1 MQHTTPCP
9 SQCEVLKKQI
19 LCTAVLSALAL
30 MSGAASA
37 ATDGTITDQN
47 GFANIGLNGTN
58 AADISFEN
66 AGKTGIEPTESLTIK
81 GNNNKNVVFKAKDV
95 LKVTGTQSALKRFA
109 LYDVQNLT
117 LEGTQHAVVVDSG
130 NTILNLGRNGFDGDF
145 KGDQSHL
152 KTLTLKAGNDGH
164 ALYVKT
170 GNQWTQ
176 DDDIDAAPNKADV
189 RIFAENTVLESTGKP
204 AVMIQGNWDATNGR
218 YFTHPD
224 VEFVDVEGVKQTL
237 TIKGGEYSID
247 ARHGATMTVRAEEVY
262 LEGGVHVSKNAKVDL
277 GYRDKDRFPSNWEDG
292 FTETNEDGSIDPE
305 EDKKT
310 EILEKVTVTAK
321 GGKAALEFDN
331 GGLLSIGAKDVYIN
345 AANGTAISVDTTG
358 DNYASDHSVV
368 DVYARDNL
376 VINGDI
382 KVDTTEGIGKE
393 GYINISAGDEDHVGT
408 VIINGDIDLK
418 TTKENAQAV
427 NIILE
432 GANSSFTGKINT
444 SIVDNSPSTV
454 ALFARKDTNDAPKGT
469 NVAIRNGA
477 TLNATGDSSITNI
490 DADGGVINAGQSK
503 VEIDKLN
510 TGAGGTTIKSTDPKA
525 NQIAIDSNV
534 GNGKIDV
541 EVDLTNNTTF
551 NGKDEELR
559 KALDGMIAAK
569 SNQNPNKVSIT
580 ATGNMTDMTVD
591 KDLST
596 NEVTGGQVTTSEV
609 LLSLNDIASNQMLA
623 WRAQINDVSKRMG
636 DLRTY
641 DTESGGWVRMFGSRS
656 EYGDRNMDNKSTTIQ
671 VGTDRRVA
679 GNGYV
684 GLTAHYSE
692 GDGDLVNGST
702 ENKAFGF
709 GVYGG
714 WMADDGQ
721 FVDVIL
727 KRTRMDTDF
736 KLKYATG
743 TESNGD
749 FKTWGTSLAV
759 EYGWRLP
766 YKSTAFWLEPQ
777 AEVTYGHLEGVDY
790 TTSAGVNAHQKG
802 MDSLVGRL
810 GLALGYTKDANTV
823 YAKAS
828 VAHEFEGE
836 SSATMRSGSSLTL
849 EQDIGGTWGE
859 VALGGTVRLN
869 KSIAAYG
876 EFQTAFGSPVKT
888 PYQWNIGMRYMW

>member
-37 ATDGTITDQN
+37 VTQGTITDQN
-47 GFANIGLNGTN
+47 GFTNIGLDGQKTN
-58 AADISFEN
+58 DVNFVNAD
-66 AGKTGIEPTESLTIK
+66 KTGIEPTESLTIK

-95 LKVTGTQSALKRFA
+95 LKVTGTQIALKRFA
-109 LYDVQNLT
+109 LYNVQNLT

-130 NTILNLGRNGFDGDF
+130 NTILNLGRNGFDGAF
-145 KGDQSHL
+145 EGDQSHL
-152 KTLTLKAGNDGH
+152 KTLMLKAGNEGH

-170 GNQWTQ
+170 GDKWTQ
-176 DDDIDAAPNKADV
+176 DDNIDAAPNKADV
-189 RIFAENTVLESTGKP
+189 RIFAENTVLESMGKS
-204 AVMIQGNWDATNGR
+204 AVMIQGNWDADRGR
-218 YFTHPD
+218 FFTHPD

-247 ARHGATMTVRAEEVY
+247 ARHGASMTVRTEEVY

-277 GYRDKDRFPSNWEDG
+277 GFRDKERFPSNWEDG

-358 DNYASDHSVV
+358 DDYKSDHSVV
-368 DVYARDNL
+368 DVYAYDKL

-382 KVDTTEGIGKE
+382 KVDTTKGIGKQ

-454 ALFARKDTNDAPKGT
+454 ALFARKDANDAPKGT

-490 DADGGVINAGQSK
+490 DADGGVIKVSDNSTLMISK
-503 VEIDKLN
+503 IHSDK
-510 TGAGGTTIKSTDPKA
+510 GGTIFLVTDVNSRIRAGEGSGDGQWLLKVTDHNSDGNPEALKEIFQA
-525 NQIAIDSNV
+525 DEYFGSKGVNIHFENATGDSEFTQDLSNNQITV
-534 GNGKIDV
+534 TKTKISD
-541 EVDLTNNTTF
+541 
-551 NGKDEELR
+551 
-559 KALDGMIAAK
+559 
-569 SNQNPNKVSIT
+569 
-580 ATGNMTDMTVD
+580 
-591 KDLST
+591 
-596 NEVTGGQVTTSEV
+596 V

-656 EYGDRNMDNKSTTIQ
+656 KYGDRNMDNKSTTIQ

-692 GDGDLVNGST
+692 GEGDLVNGST

-709 GVYGG
+709 GIYGG

-721 FVDVIL
+721 FIDVIL

-736 KLKYATG
+736 DLRYNSG
-743 TESNGD
+743 IESKGD
-749 FKTWGTSLAV
+749 FQTWGTSLAM
-759 EYGWRLP
+759 EYGWRLECEKMP
-766 YKSTAFWLEPQ
+766 FWLEPQ

-836 SSATMRSGSSLTL
+836 SSASMRSINSVTL

>member
-9 SQCEVLKKQI
+9 FQCEVLKKQI

-37 ATDGTITDQN
+37 ATQNTITDQN
-47 GFANIGLNGTN
+47 GFTNIGLDGKKTDDVNFVN
-58 AADISFEN
+58 AD
-66 AGKTGIEPTESLTIK
+66 KTGIEPTESLTIK

-95 LKVTGTQSALKRFA
+95 LKVTGTQFALKRFA

-130 NTILNLGRNGFDGDF
+130 NTILNLGRNGNGNGNGDNVEPTY
-145 KGDQSHL
+145 L
-152 KTLTLKAGNDGH
+152 KTLTLKAGDNGH

-170 GNQWTQ
+170 GDQWIQ
-176 DDDIDAAPNKADV
+176 DDNIDAAPNKADV
-189 RIFAENTVLESTGKP
+189 RIFAENTVLESAGKS
-204 AVMIQGNWDATNGR
+204 AVMIQGKWDADNGR
-218 YFTHPD
+218 FLTHPD
-224 VEFVDVEGVKQTL
+224 VEFKDVEGVKQTL

-262 LEGGVHVSKNAKVDL
+262 LEGGVHVSKNAWVDL
-277 GYRDKDRFPSNWEDG
+277 GFRNKDKFPSNWEDG
-292 FTETNEDGSIDPE
+292 FNDAEKEA
-305 EDKKT
+305 
-310 EILEKVTVTAK
+310 EILDKVTVTAK

-331 GGLLSIGAKDVYIN
+331 GGLLSIGAKDVHIN

-358 DNYASDHSVV
+358 DNYASDNSVV
-368 DVYARDNL
+368 DIYARDNL

-444 SIVDNSPSTV
+444 SIVDNSPST
-454 ALFARKDTNDAPKGT
+454 FAFFASKDANDAPKGT

-490 DADGGVINAGQSK
+490 DADGGVIKVSDNSTLMISK
-503 VEIDKLN
+503 IHSDK
-510 TGAGGTTIKSTDPKA
+510 GGTIFLVTDVNSRIRAGEGSGDGQWLLKVTDHNSDGNPEDLKEIFQA
-525 NQIAIDSNV
+525 DEYFGSKGVNIHFENATGDSEFTQDLSNNQITV
-534 GNGKIDV
+534 TKTKISD
-541 EVDLTNNTTF
+541 
-551 NGKDEELR
+551 
-559 KALDGMIAAK
+559 
-569 SNQNPNKVSIT
+569 
-580 ATGNMTDMTVD
+580 
-591 KDLST
+591 
-596 NEVTGGQVTTSEV
+596 V

-656 EYGDRNMDNKSTTIQ
+656 KYGDRNMDNKSTTIQ
-671 VGTDRRVA
+671 IGTDRRVA
-679 GNGYV
+679 SNGYV

-709 GVYGG
+709 GIYGG

-721 FVDVIL
+721 FIDVIL

-736 KLKYATG
+736 DLRYNSG
-743 TESNGD
+743 IESKGD
-749 FKTWGTSLAV
+749 FQTWGTSLAM
-759 EYGWRLP
+759 EYGWRLECEKMP
-766 YKSTAFWLEPQ
+766 FWLEPQ

-802 MDSLVGRL
+802 MDSLVARL

-836 SSATMRSGSSLTL
+836 SSASMRSINSVTL

>member
-30 MSGAASA
+30 MSGAVLADE
-37 ATDGTITDQN
+37 TLKYDDTITDQAGLN
-47 GFANIGLNGTN
+47 NAGLNGSTN
-58 AADISFEN
+58 KPITFDAGNQTAFNPSTSLN
-66 AGKTGIEPTESLTIK
+66 AIGNKNAVVIK
-81 GNNNKNVVFKAKDV
+81 GKDIVTVKDPNGQNKVFAFVKMSD
-95 LKVTGTQSALKRFA
+95 
-109 LYDVQNLT
+109 LT
-117 LEGTQHAVVVDSG
+117 LEAEHNGLYLNGTLTGVHIGRQGVDGEEDPLNNVTITAGSG
-130 NTILNLGRNGFDGDF
+130 NAI
-145 KGDQSHL
+145 
-152 KTLTLKAGNDGH
+152 
-164 ALYVKT
+164 YVKT
-170 GNQWTQ
+170 GDWAG
-176 DDDIDAAPNKADV
+176 DKPNYGDMDNPQGKSNVSILAQ
-189 RIFAENTVLESTGKP
+189 NTKLVSTEKSAIYIEGKWSTD
-204 AVMIQGNWDATNGR
+204 NST
-218 YFTHPD
+218 FETHPD
-224 VEFVDVEGVKQTL
+224 VDISD
-237 TIKGGEYSID
+237 IKGVHQKLWMEGKHYSIEASD
-247 ARHGATMTVRAEEVY
+247 GASLTVGAEEVD
-262 LEGGVHVSKNAKVDL
+262 LKGGIKVNRNAWVEL
-277 GYRDKDRFPSNWEDG
+277 GYQDKTDFPDSWGPG
-292 FTETNEDGSIDPE
+292 FDTDADV
-305 EDKKT
+305 KV
-310 EILEKVTVTAK
+310 LEKVTVTPK
-321 GGKAALEFDN
+321 GNKAALDFEE
-331 GGLLSIGAKDVYIN
+331 GGLLTVAAKNVSIN
-345 AANGTAISVDTTG
+345 ADKGIAVSVKTKG
-358 DNYASDHSVV
+358 DSKHIDNTVV
-368 DVYARDNL
+368 DLYAEDTLR
-376 VINGDI
+376 INGDI
-382 KVDTTEGIGKE
+382 IIDTRKGIGAQ
-393 GYINISAGDEDHVGT
+393 GYVKICADKNV
-408 VIINGDIDLK
+408 VINGDIDLK
-418 TTKENAQAV
+418 TNKKNAQAV
-427 NIILE
+427 NIILD
-432 GANSSFTGKINT
+432 GKGSSFTGAINT
-444 SIVDNSPSTV
+444 LIEEETPSTI
-454 ALFARKDTNDAPKGT
+454 ALFTKKEAENTNKVVPGT
-469 NVAIRNGA
+469 NIAIRNGA

-490 DADGGVINAGQSK
+490 DADGGVINADKSK
-503 VEIDKLN
+503 VTIDKLN
-510 TGAGGTTIKSTDPKA
+510 TGAGGTTFKSTDPKA

-569 SNQNPNKVSIT
+569 SNQNPNKVSIST
-580 ATGNMTDMTVD
+580 TGTLTDMTVD

-836 SSATMRSGSSLTL
+836 SSASMRSINSVTL

>member
-30 MSGAASA
+30 MSGMATA

-47 GFANIGLNGTN
+47 GFTNIGLDGTKTE
-58 AADISFEN
+58 DVSFEN
-66 AGKTGIEPTESLTIK
+66 ADKTGIEPTESLTIK

-130 NTILNLGRNGFDGDF
+130 NTILNLGRNGNGD
-145 KGDQSHL
+145 SVEPTYL
-152 KTLTLKAGNDGH
+152 KTLTLKAGDNGH

-170 GNQWTQ
+170 GDQWTQ
-176 DDDIDAAPNKADV
+176 NDDIDAEPNKADV
-189 RIFAENTVLESTGKP
+189 RIFAENTVLESTGKS
-204 AVMIQGNWDATNGR
+204 AVMIQGKWDADNGR
-218 YFTHPD
+218 FLTHPD
-224 VEFVDVEGVKQTL
+224 VEFKDVEGVKQTL

-247 ARHGATMTVRAEEVY
+247 ARHGASMTVRAEEVY

-277 GYRDKDRFPSNWEDG
+277 GFRDKDRFPSNWEDG

-368 DVYARDNL
+368 DVYAYDKL

-382 KVDTTEGIGKE
+382 KVDTTKGIGKQ

-444 SIVDNSPSTV
+444 TIVDKSPSTF
-454 ALFARKDTNDAPKGT
+454 ALFARKDANDASKGT

-490 DADGGVINAGQSK
+490 DADGGVIKVSDNSTLMISK
-503 VEIDKLN
+503 IHSDK
-510 TGAGGTTIKSTDPKA
+510 GGTIFLVTDVNSRIRAGEGSGDGQWLLKVTDHNSDGNPEALKEIFQA
-525 NQIAIDSNV
+525 DEYFGSKGVNIHFENATGDSEFTQDLSNNQITV
-534 GNGKIDV
+534 TKTKISD
-541 EVDLTNNTTF
+541 
-551 NGKDEELR
+551 
-559 KALDGMIAAK
+559 
-569 SNQNPNKVSIT
+569 
-580 ATGNMTDMTVD
+580 
-591 KDLST
+591 
-596 NEVTGGQVTTSEV
+596 V

-656 EYGDRNMDNKSTTIQ
+656 KYGDRNMDNKSTTIQ

-709 GVYGG
+709 GIYGG

-721 FVDVIL
+721 FIDVIL

-736 KLKYATG
+736 DLRYNSG
-743 TESNGD
+743 IESKGD
-749 FKTWGTSLAV
+749 FQTWGTSLAM
-759 EYGWRLP
+759 EYGWRLECEKMP
-766 YKSTAFWLEPQ
+766 FWLEPQ

-836 SSATMRSGSSLTL
+836 SSASMRSINSVTL

>member
-30 MSGAASA
+30 MSGMATA
-37 ATDGTITDQN
+37 ATQSTITNQN
-47 GFANIGLNGTN
+47 GLNSAGLNGST
-58 AADISFEN
+58 SEN
-66 AGKTGIEPTESLTIK
+66 ITYDV
-81 GNNNKNVVFKAKDV
+81 GNNQTAINPSSTLDVVGSNNDVVIQGKDV
-95 LKVTGTQSALKRFA
+95 LTVSATNAQKIVNFVDMTNLSLKGTNKGIEVSSVNTSVNFGRRGYSGDSYLKNFT
-109 LYDVQNLT
+109 V
-117 LEGTQHAVVVDSG
+117 E
-130 NTILNLGRNGFDGDF
+130 
-145 KGDQSHL
+145 
-152 KTLTLKAGNDGH
+152 AGSGH

-170 GNQWTQ
+170 EGRANGATDNT
-176 DDDIDAAPNKADV
+176 DDPGRKSTV
-189 RIFAENTVLESTGKP
+189 RVFAENATLVSENKSALYLEGQWDSNAGKSH
-204 AVMIQGNWDATNGR
+204 
-218 YFTHPD
+218 THPD
-224 VEFVDVEGVKQTL
+224 VEFADVKNVDQKLTLEGKHYSVEASQGAYL
-237 TIKGGEYSID
+237 TVCTEEVELKGGI
-247 ARHGATMTVRAEEVY
+247 
-262 LEGGVHVSKNAKVDL
+262 HVSKNGHVEL
-277 GYRDKDRFPSNWEDG
+277 GYRDKNMFPEGWEDS
-292 FTETNEDGSIDPE
+292 FDTDPE
-305 EDKKT
+305 KK
-310 EILEKVTVTAK
+310 LLDKVTVTAK
-321 GGKAALEFDN
+321 DQKAALEFD
-331 GGLLSIGAKDVYIN
+331 GGGQLNIGAKNVTISANKNAVYVKTN
-345 AANGTAISVDTTG
+345 G
-358 DNYASDHSVV
+358 DNKHSDDTVV
-368 DVYARDNL
+368 DLYAEETL
-376 VINGDI
+376 TINGDI
-382 KVDTTEGIGKE
+382 VIDTKLGVGSE
-393 GYINISAGDEDHVGT
+393 GYVNISAGKNV
-408 VIINGDIDLK
+408 VINGDIDLK

-490 DADGGVINAGQSK
+490 DADGGVINADKSK
-503 VEIDKLN
+503 VTIEKLN
-510 TGAGGTTIKSTDPKA
+510 TGAGGTTFKSTDPKA

-534 GNGKIDV
+534 GNGKIGV

-559 KALDGMIAAK
+559 RALGNMIRANT
-569 SNQNPNKVSIT
+569 NQNSNKVSIST
-580 ATGNMTDMTVD
+580 TGTLTDMTVD

>member
-30 MSGAASA
+30 MSGMATA
-37 ATDGTITDQN
+37 ATQSTITNQN
-47 GFANIGLNGTN
+47 GLNSAGLNGST
-58 AADISFEN
+58 SEN
-66 AGKTGIEPTESLTIK
+66 ITYDVGNNQTAIIPDSSIDVV
-81 GNNNKNVVFKAKDV
+81 GNNNDVVIQGKDV
-95 LKVTGTQSALKRFA
+95 LTVS
-109 LYDVQNLT
+109 
-117 LEGTQHAVVVDSG
+117 
-130 NTILNLGRNGFDGDF
+130 
-145 KGDQSHL
+145 
-152 KTLTLKAGNDGH
+152 AGNDKKIVSFYDMTNLSLKGAHNAIEVSSVNTSVNFGRRGTNGDSYLNNFTVEAGSGH

-170 GNQWTQ
+170 AGRADGATDNT
-176 DDDIDAAPNKADV
+176 DDDRRKSTV
-189 RIFAENTVLESTGKP
+189 RVFAENAKLVSKDKSALYLEGQWDNNAGKSH
-204 AVMIQGNWDATNGR
+204 
-218 YFTHPD
+218 THPD
-224 VEFVDVEGVKQTL
+224 VEFEDVENVNQKLTLDGKHYSIEAKQGAYL
-237 TIKGGEYSID
+237 TVSTEEVELKGGI
-247 ARHGATMTVRAEEVY
+247 
-262 LEGGVHVSKNAKVDL
+262 HVSKNGHVEL
-277 GYRDKDRFPSNWEDG
+277 GYRNKDLFPDGWEDS
-292 FTETNEDGSIDPE
+292 FDTDPNKKLL
-305 EDKKT
+305 DK
-310 EILEKVTVTAK
+310 ITVTAK
-321 GGKAALEFDN
+321 GQNAALEFHD
-331 GGLLSIGAKDVYIN
+331 GGQLNIGAKNVTISANKIAVYVKTN
-345 AANGTAISVDTTG
+345 G
-358 DNYASDHSVV
+358 DNKHSDDTVV
-368 DVYARDNL
+368 DLYAEDTL
-376 VINGDI
+376 TINGDI
-382 KVDTTEGIGKE
+382 VIDTKKGVGSE
-393 GYINISAGDEDHVGT
+393 GYVNIGAGKNV
-408 VIINGDIDLK
+408 VINGNIDLK

-427 NIILE
+427 NIVLD
-432 GANSSFTGKINT
+432 GKGSSFTGAINT
-444 SIVDNSPSTV
+444 KIEESSPSTI
-454 ALFARKDTNDAPKGT
+454 ALFARKDTNNAAKGT
-469 NVAIRNGA
+469 NVRIRYGA